1 MSQSSNHL
9 RLFSWT
15 WQWVHFTQ
23 MASTVTRSQSNRAFL
38 GCGGTEDS
46 HHGCAA
52 DKSAATA
59 WCYHVN
65 MDQNLGRMFPTQLN
79 LCHEEFRQLWGQKG
93 VQPGTSKVYLIK
105 WTVSVYI
112 HAINVIVNSYWCC
125 WQINMTY
132 FLGGK
137 AMAMFIRLFNLLFF
151 YKVILLSVPIHFHWM
166 NKNSFEILPV
176 TSTFVFHT
184 RRQS

>member
-1 MSQSSNHL
+1 MWWNGRFTSWMCSRQICSNCVML
-9 RLFSWT
+9 SCQYGPKSRKN
-15 WQWVHFTQ
+15 V
-23 MASTVTRSQSNRAFL
+23 SNTL
-38 GCGGTEDS
+38 
-46 HHGCAA
+46 
-52 DKSAATA
+52 
-59 WCYHVN
+59 
-65 MDQNLGRMFPTQLN
+65 LN

-112 HAINVIVNSYWCC
+112 HTINVIVNSYWCC
-125 WQINMTY
+125 WKINMTY